1 MLRQLKN
8 AKGEVALPHV
18 VDTEAGL
25 PAMLRKLRDVFRGA
39 PKFSLGFLVIA
50 TICAIFAPLIAPYS
64 PVETNPAD
72 ILQPPSLFSKHV
84 LGTDNQGRDLLSR
97 LIYGAQTSVK
107 VGVLAVLLAAT
118 VGTSIGLLSGVFRG
132 WVDRILMRI
141 TDMFLAL
148 PYLMVA
154 LTAVSLLGSSVTN
167 VILVI
172 GLLRWMGFAR
182 VLRGEVLKL
191 VEMDFVR
198 LALVAGSSR
207 PRIMI
212 KHIFPNIM
220 NTLLVLAT
228 LEIGLAVIVEASLS
242 FLGLGIPRPMPSW
255 GSMLRDSQQ
264 YIYLTWWFPVI
275 PGIAITLLVMS
286 ANLTGDWL
294 RERFDP
300 TRRQL

>member
-1 MLRQLKN
+1 M
-8 AKGEVALPHV
+8 AKMDDAIAEPVPQVLSETASGISRLVQ
-18 VDTEAGL
+18 
-25 PAMLRKLRDVFRGA
+25 KLRGVFRGA
-39 PKFSLGFLVIA
+39 PAFSLIFLAIA
-50 TICAIFAPLIAPYS
+50 VICAVFAPLIAPYS
-64 PVETNPAD
+64 PIETNPMN
-72 ILQPPSLFSKHV
+72 ILKAPDLSNHW
-84 LGTDNQGRDLLSR
+84 LGTDNQGRDILSR

-107 VGVLAVLLAAT
+107 IGVLSVLLAAT
-118 VGTSIGLLSGVFRG
+118 VGTVIGLVSGVFGG
-132 WVDRILMRI
+132 WTDRIFMRF

-154 LTAVSLLGSSVTN
+154 LTAVALLGSSVIN

-198 LALVAGSSR
+198 LALASGASR
-207 PRIMI
+207 TRVMF
-212 KHIFPNIM
+212 KHVFPNII

-228 LEIGLAVIVEASLS
+228 LELGLAVIVEASLS
-242 FLGLGIPRPMPSW
+242 FLGLGVPRPLPSW
-255 GSMLRDSQQ
+255 GSMLRDSQL
-264 YIYLTWWFPVI
+264 YIYLVWWFPVI
-275 PGIAITLLVMS
+275 PGLAITLLVMS

-294 RERFDP
+294 RDRLDP

>member
-1 MLRQLKN
+1 MLSSSDSNAELALDQLT
-8 AKGEVALPHV
+8 ETRDALP
-18 VDTEAGL
+18 TL
-25 PAMLRKLRDVFRGA
+25 SRKLRDVFRGA
-39 PKFSLGFLVIA
+39 PKFSLFFLTVA
-50 TICAIFAPLIAPYS
+50 LICTFFAPYIAPYS
-64 PVETNPAD
+64 PVATSPAN
-72 ILQPPSLFSKHV
+72 ILQPPNLSTHL
-84 LGTDNQGRDLLSR
+84 LGTDNQGRDILSR

-118 VGTSIGLLSGVFRG
+118 VGTLIGLVSGVFRG
-132 WVDRILMRI
+132 WTDRILMRL

-154 LTAVSLLGSSVTN
+154 LTAVSLLGASVLN

-172 GLLRWMGFAR
+172 GMLRWMGFAR

-191 VEMDFVR
+191 IEMDFVR

-207 PRIMI
+207 TRIMM
-212 KHIFPNIM
+212 KHVFPNII
-220 NTLLVLAT
+220 NTLLVLST
-228 LEIGLAVIVEASLS
+228 LEIGLAVIVESSLS
-242 FLGLGIPRPMPSW
+242 FLGLGVPRPMPSW

-294 RERFDP
+294 RDRLDP

>member
-1 MLRQLKN
+1 MAFRGSDGAL
-8 AKGEVALPHV
+8 ALPQPAAL
-18 VDTEAGL
+18 TAGL
-25 PAMLRKLRDVFRGA
+25 ALLVQKLREVFRGA
-39 PKFSLGFLVIA
+39 PTFSLCFLAIA
-50 TICAIFAPLIAPYS
+50 VLCAIFAPLIAPFG
-64 PVETNPAD
+64 PVATNPTN
-72 ILQPPSLFSKHV
+72 ILQAPSVFSKHV
-84 LGTDNQGRDLLSR
+84 LGTDNQGRDILSR

-107 VGVLAVLLAAT
+107 IGVVAVLLAAT
-118 VGTSIGLLSGVFRG
+118 VGTLIALVSGVFRG
-132 WVDRILMRI
+132 WVDRLLMRI

-154 LTAVSLLGSSVTN
+154 LTAVALLGPSIPN

-182 VLRGEVLKL
+182 VLRSEVLKL

-198 LALVAGSSR
+198 LALAAGSSR
-207 PRIMI
+207 SRIML
-212 KHIFPNIM
+212 KHVFPNII

-228 LEIGLAVIVEASLS
+228 LEVGLAVIVEASLS
-242 FLGLGIPRPMPSW
+242 FLGLGVPRPTPSW

-264 YIYLTWWFPVI
+264 YIYIAWWFPLI

-294 RERFDP
+294 RDRFDP

>member
-1 MLRQLKN
+1 MSNDAVIEPASQEAAADKNKILRVL
-8 AKGEVALPHV
+8 
-18 VDTEAGL
+18 DT
-25 PAMLRKLRDVFRGA
+25 LRNVFRGA
-39 PKFSLGFLVIA
+39 PIFSLVFLTIA
-50 TICAIFAPLIAPYS
+50 LICALFAPLIAPYS
-64 PVETNPAD
+64 PIETNPTN
-72 ILQPPSLFSKHV
+72 ILKAPDLTNHL
-84 LGTDNQGRDLLSR
+84 LGTDNQGRDILSR
-97 LIYGAQTSVK
+97 LIHGAQTSVMI
-107 VGVLAVLLAAT
+107 GVLSVLLAAT
-118 VGTSIGLLSGVFRG
+118 VGTVIGLVSGVFRG
-132 WVDRILMRI
+132 WVDRILMRF
-141 TDMFLAL
+141 TDGFLAL

-154 LTAVSLLGSSVTN
+154 LTAVSLLGSSVIN

-198 LALVAGSSR
+198 LAMAAGASKT
-207 PRIMI
+207 RIMI
-212 KHIFPNIM
+212 THIFPNIT

-228 LEIGLAVIVEASLS
+228 LELGLAVIVEASLS
-242 FLGLGIPRPMPSW
+242 FLGLGVPRPMPSW
-255 GSMLRDSQQ
+255 GSMLKDSQL

-294 RERFDP
+294 RDRLDP

>member
-1 MLRQLKN
+1 MSN
-8 AKGEVALPHV
+8 TATTEPVTGE
-18 VDTEAGL
+18 TSQEASKSSQRF
-25 PAMLRKLRDVFRGA
+25 RKVRDVFRGA
-39 PKFSLGFLVIA
+39 PMFSLVFLTIA
-50 TICAIFAPLIAPYS
+50 LICALFAPIIAPHS
-64 PVETNPAD
+64 PIETNPTN
-72 ILQPPSLFSKHV
+72 ILKPPSITSGNL

-97 LIYGAQTSVK
+97 LIYGAQTSVMI
-107 VGVLAVLLAAT
+107 GVLSVLLAAT
-118 VGTSIGLLSGVFRG
+118 VGTVIGLVSGVYRG
-132 WVDRILMRI
+132 WVDRILMRV
-141 TDMFLAL
+141 TDGFLAL

-154 LTAVSLLGSSVTN
+154 LTAVALLGSSVIN

-191 VEMDFVR
+191 IEMDFVR
-198 LALVAGSSR
+198 LALASGASR
-207 PRIMI
+207 TRIMI
-212 KHIFPNIM
+212 THVFPNIT

-242 FLGLGIPRPMPSW
+242 FLGLGVPRPMPSW
-255 GSMLRDSQQ
+255 GSMLRDSQLH
-264 YIYLTWWFPVI
+264 IYLTWWFPII

-294 RERFDP
+294 RDRLDP

>member
-1 MLRQLKN
+1 LETELELLQP
-8 AKGEVALPHV
+8 VASQNRLSSAV
-18 VDTEAGL
+18 QRA
-25 PAMLRKLRDVFRGA
+25 RDVFRGA
-39 PKFSLGFLVIA
+39 PVLSLLFLTIA
-50 TICAIFAPLIAPYS
+50 LICALFAPYIAPYN
-64 PVETNPAD
+64 PVETRPAD
-72 ILQPPSLFSKHV
+72 ILATPNLFSNHI
-84 LGTDNQGRDLLSR
+84 LGADNQGRDILSR
-97 LIYGAQTSVK
+97 LVYGAQISVK
-107 VGVLAVLLAAT
+107 VGVLSVLLAAT
-118 VGTSIGLLSGVFRG
+118 VGTTVGLLSGVFRG
-132 WVDRILMRI
+132 WTDRILMRL

-154 LTAVSLLGSSVTN
+154 LTAVSLLGASIGN

-172 GLLRWMGFAR
+172 GMLRWMGFAR

-198 LALVAGSSR
+198 LAKVAGSSR
-207 PRIMI
+207 YRIMLR
-212 KHIFPNIM
+212 HVLPNIT

-242 FLGLGIPRPMPSW
+242 FLGLGVPRPLPSW

-264 YIYLTWWFPVI
+264 YIYIAWWFPLI
-275 PGIAITLLVMS
+275 PGLAITLLVMS

-294 RERFDP
+294 RDRLDP

>member
-1 MLRQLKN
+1 
-8 AKGEVALPHV
+8 
-18 VDTEAGL
+18 
-25 PAMLRKLRDVFRGA
+25 
-39 PKFSLGFLVIA
+39 
-50 TICAIFAPLIAPYS
+50 
-64 PVETNPAD
+64 
-72 ILQPPSLFSKHV
+72 
-84 LGTDNQGRDLLSR
+84 LSR
-97 LIYGAQTSVK
+97 LIYGAQISVK
-107 VGVLAVLLAAT
+107 VGVLSVLLAAS
-118 VGTSIGLLSGVFRG
+118 VGTLIALVSGVFHG
-132 WVDRILMRI
+132 WVDRILMRL

-154 LTAVSLLGSSVTN
+154 LTAVALLGPSIGN

-182 VLRGEVLKL
+182 VLRGEVLRL

-207 PRIMI
+207 SRIML
-212 KHIFPNIM
+212 KHVFPNII

-228 LEIGLAVIVEASLS
+228 LEVGLAVIVEASLS
-242 FLGLGIPRPMPSW
+242 FLGLGVPRPLPSW

-264 YIYLTWWFPVI
+264 YIYLAWWFPLL
-275 PGIAITLLVMS
+275 PGMAITLLVMS

-294 RERFDP
+294 RDRFDP

>member
-1 MLRQLKN
+1 MSNDAVIEPASQEAAADKNKILRML
-8 AKGEVALPHV
+8 
-18 VDTEAGL
+18 DT
-25 PAMLRKLRDVFRGA
+25 LRNVFRGA
-39 PKFSLGFLVIA
+39 PIFSLVFLTIA
-50 TICAIFAPLIAPYS
+50 LICALFAPLIAPYS
-64 PVETNPAD
+64 PIETNPTN
-72 ILQPPSLFSKHV
+72 ILKAPDLTNHL
-84 LGTDNQGRDLLSR
+84 LGTDNQGRDILSR
-97 LIYGAQTSVK
+97 LIHGAQTSVMI
-107 VGVLAVLLAAT
+107 GVLSVLLAAT
-118 VGTSIGLLSGVFRG
+118 VGTVIGLVSGVFRG
-132 WVDRILMRI
+132 RVDRILMRF
-141 TDMFLAL
+141 TDGFLAL

-154 LTAVSLLGSSVTN
+154 LTAVSLLGSSVIN

-198 LALVAGSSR
+198 LAMAAGASKT
-207 PRIMI
+207 RIMI
-212 KHIFPNIM
+212 THIFPNIT

-228 LEIGLAVIVEASLS
+228 LELGLAVIVEASLS
-242 FLGLGIPRPMPSW
+242 FLGLGVPRPMPSW
-255 GSMLRDSQQ
+255 GSMLKDSQL

-294 RERFDP
+294 RDRLDP

>member
-1 MLRQLKN
+1 VRSN
-8 AKGEVALPHV
+8 SPEGELALPPSV
-18 VDTEAGL
+18 ATTSWPLLLGQ
-25 PAMLRKLRDVFRGA
+25 KLREIFRGA
-39 PKFSLGFLVIA
+39 PVFSLFFLTIA
-50 TICAIFAPLIAPYS
+50 LLCALFASIIAPYS
-64 PVETNPAD
+64 PVTTNPTK
-72 ILQPPSLFSKHV
+72 ILQAPHFLSPNM
-84 LGTDNQGRDLLSR
+84 LGTDNQGRDILSR
-97 LIYGAQTSVK
+97 LIYGAQISVK
-107 VGVLAVLLAAT
+107 VGVLAVLLATAI
-118 VGTSIGLLSGVFRG
+118 GTTIGLVSGVFGG
-132 WVDRILMRI
+132 WVDRVLMRI

-154 LTAVSLLGSSVTN
+154 LTAVALLGPSVGN

-182 VLRGEVLKL
+182 VLRGEVLRL

-207 PRIMI
+207 TRIML
-212 KHIFPNIM
+212 KHVFPNII

-228 LEIGLAVIVEASLS
+228 LEVGLAVIVEASLS
-242 FLGLGIPRPMPSW
+242 FLGLGVPRPLPTW
-255 GSMLRDSQQ
+255 GAMLRDSQQ
-264 YIYLTWWFPVI
+264 YIYLAWWFPVI

-294 RERFDP
+294 RDRFDP

>member
-1 MLRQLKN
+1 MLRLRHSHS
-8 AKGEVALPHV
+8 ELALPQTAQTMAWPSTLVH
-18 VDTEAGL
+18 
-25 PAMLRKLRDVFRGA
+25 KLRDVFRGA
-39 PKFSLGFLVIA
+39 PKFSLCFLA
-50 TICAIFAPLIAPYS
+50 LSLLCALFAPYIAPFS
-64 PVETNPAD
+64 PVATNPAHM
-72 ILQPPSLFSKHV
+72 LQAPNLFSKHV
-84 LGTDNQGRDLLSR
+84 LGTDNQGRDILSR

-107 VGVLAVLLAAT
+107 VGVLAVLLAAS
-118 VGTSIGLLSGVFRG
+118 VGTLIGLVSGVFGG
-132 WVDRILMRI
+132 WPDRILMRI

-154 LTAVSLLGSSVTN
+154 LTAVALLGPSVGN

-182 VLRGEVLKL
+182 VLRGEVLRL
-191 VEMDFVR
+191 VQMDFVR

-212 KHIFPNIM
+212 KHVFPNIV

-228 LEIGLAVIVEASLS
+228 LEVGLAVIVEASLS
-242 FLGLGIPRPMPSW
+242 FLGLGVPRPLPSW

-264 YIYLTWWFPVI
+264 YIYLTWWFPLI

-286 ANLTGDWL
+286 ANLAGDWL
-294 RERFDP
+294 RDRFDP

>member
-1 MLRQLKN
+1 MAASEGANREL
-8 AKGEVALPHV
+8 ALEQTASV
-18 VDTEAGL
+18 QANGS
-25 PAMLRKLRDVFRGA
+25 AWSQKLRDVFRGA
-39 PKFSLGFLVIA
+39 PRLSLIFLFVALVCAVFAPVIA
-50 TICAIFAPLIAPYS
+50 PFS
-64 PVETNPAD
+64 PVSTNPVN
-72 ILQPPSLFSKHV
+72 ILQPPSLLSPHL
-84 LGTDNQGRDLLSR
+84 LGTDNQGRDILSR
-97 LIYGAQTSVK
+97 LIHGAQTSVK
-107 VGVLAVLLAAT
+107 VGALSVLLAAG
-118 VGTSIGLLSGVFRG
+118 VGTVIGLTSGVFRG
-132 WVDRILMRI
+132 WIDRVLMRL

-154 LTAVSLLGSSVTN
+154 LTAVSLLGSSVIN

-182 VLRGEVLKL
+182 VLRGEVLRL
-191 VEMDFVR
+191 MGMDFVR
-198 LALVAGSSR
+198 LAIVAGSSR
-207 PRIMI
+207 PRIMV
-212 KHIFPNIM
+212 KHVLPNIV

-242 FLGLGIPRPMPSW
+242 FLGLGIPRPTPSW

-264 YIYLTWWFPVI
+264 YIYITWWFPLI

-294 RERFDP
+294 RDRFDP